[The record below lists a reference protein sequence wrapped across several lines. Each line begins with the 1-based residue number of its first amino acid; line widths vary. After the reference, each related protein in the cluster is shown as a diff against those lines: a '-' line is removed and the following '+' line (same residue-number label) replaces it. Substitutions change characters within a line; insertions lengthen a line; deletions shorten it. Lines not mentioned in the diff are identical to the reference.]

1 MFVIFFRKSPTRKM
15 IMWKALIG
23 TFKIFAR
30 FWAPDYVSFIMF
42 VRYYML
48 NAFGMAQWHT
58 CRLVTFMTWVRAPG
72 LHSFNVIFHLVF
84 TCSFNMVDHYA
95 PSESS
100 HPRVPHYQ
108 SQEHNLKNTVYCS
121 QPLHKLH
128 EKVNKAML

>member
-1 MFVIFFRKSPTRKM
+1 
-15 IMWKALIG
+15 
-23 TFKIFAR
+23 
-30 FWAPDYVSFIMF
+30 
-42 VRYYML
+42 
-48 NAFGMAQWHT
+48 
-58 CRLVTFMTWVRAPG
+58 MTWVRAPG
-72 LHSFNVIFHLVF
+72 LHSFNVIFPLVF

-128 EKVNKAML
+128 EKVNKAMLIWAQIAKEKPPKSGADPLGLQSFFYFLIFLLCLFSFNYCS